1 MKEHKVVG
9 GEVVSV
15 HTTLYGEKKKKNG
28 KKKCPH
34 NIMMESH

>member
-15 HTTLYGEKKKKNG
+15 HTTLYDEKKKRKNG
-28 KKKCPH
+28 KKNAH
-34 NIMMESH
+34 ITS